1 MKTNEQMLKAAL
13 DRLDQ
18 STQRILETRGYSKD
32 AKALRALNELIREQ
46 LKHANTRSAART
58 LR

>member
-1 MKTNEQMLKAAL
+1 MKTNEEMLKAAL

-18 STQRILETRGYSKD
+18 STQRILDTRGYSKD

-46 LKHANTRSAART
+46 LKHANARSAARS